1 MELVKNNVY
10 LRNKAGQAANKM
22 YVNEEVNVSEVF
34 PEIYNIVREKTEI
47 QLDKVTP
54 ETDQVILNGY
64 INYNILYYTN
74 DSDMVYGIEGEIP
87 FEETLRIGNTDEN
100 SIVDVK
106 MEVDSSNVKLYNSR
120 KFALRAEI
128 LISAVSEGLESIEF
142 PDKMENSRGME
153 VLNDTVETMSVVA
166 EQTENIRIKES
177 VYIPGVK
184 PAADR
189 IVWKELKL
197 KNVTSRVNDGMINV
211 SGEMY
216 VFIMYLPEEADMPNQ
231 WIETTVDF
239 KDNLEM
245 SEATEDLIS
254 FINVTL
260 QDGKIHL
267 NENEEGENRE
277 LSIDAVLQLEI
288 KLYKEN
294 KTEILMDIYSPTKN
308 VQTKLK
314 DVCYKKL
321 LVKKTNLMLRR
332 LNLQQAQ
339 TVLQATA

>member
-216 VFIMYLPEEADMPNQ
+216 VFIMYLPE
-231 WIETTVDF
+231 
-239 KDNLEM
+239 
-245 SEATEDLIS
+245 
-254 FINVTL
+254 
-260 QDGKIHL
+260 
-267 NENEEGENRE
+267 
-277 LSIDAVLQLEI
+277 
-288 KLYKEN
+288 
-294 KTEILMDIYSPTKN
+294 
-308 VQTKLK
+308 
-314 DVCYKKL
+314 
-321 LVKKTNLMLRR
+321 
-332 LNLQQAQ
+332 
-339 TVLQATA
+339 